1 MANTI
6 EVKVPD
12 IGDFSD
18 VPVIEILVSVG
29 DTVTKEQGLATL
41 ESDKATLEVPSS
53 AAGVVKEIKV
63 KLGDKVSEGS
73 LVVVLEAEGQAAAEA
88 PKAAAPAQAET
99 PKVEQKAEAPKAAAP
114 APSQSA
120 AASGPV
126 EVKVP
131 DIGDFSDVPVIEI
144 LVSVGDTVSKEQG
157 LVTLESDKATLEV
170 PSSAAGKVKEIKVK
184 IGDKVNQGDL
194 VVVLEGEGGQ
204 ASAEAA
210 PSASAPTPAPAPAQT
225 PRSGPSAADAPPAPK
240 AAAGTG
246 KPADIECRM
255 VVLGSGP
262 GGYTAAFRAADVGL
276 DTVLIERYA
285 SLGGVCLNVGCIPS
299 KALLHSA
306 AVIDEVAHAGD
317 FGVDF
322 GKPKINL
329 DKLREYKEKVVGSL
343 TKGLAGMAK
352 QRKVRVVQGTGVF
365 VSPNE
370 IEITGEDGKT
380 QLLRFEQ
387 CIIAAGSQAV
397 KLPNFPWDDK
407 RVMDST
413 DALELAE
420 VPKKL
425 LVVGGGIIGLEMA
438 TVYRALGSEVTVV
451 EFMDQLMPGAD
462 KDLVKPLADRLKKQG
477 VIVHLKTKASGVS
490 AEKKGI
496 TVTFESATEGQ
507 KPELESGTWD
517 RVLVAVGRSP
527 NGKKIGADK
536 AGVQVTDRG
545 FIPVDTQMRTNVPH
559 IFAIGDIVGNPM
571 LAHKATH
578 EGKLAAE
585 VAAGEKK
592 EWVARVIPSVA
603 YTDPEIAWVGVTE
616 TEAKAKGLKVGVA
629 KFPWAASGRAIGIG
643 RTEGFTKLIFDE
655 ATHRVIGGGIVGV
668 HAGDL
673 LAEIGLAIE
682 MGAEAEDI
690 GHTIH
695 AHPTLSESVAMAA
708 EVYDGTITD
717 LYIPKKK

>member
-1 MANTI
+1 MAVI
-6 EVKVPD
+6 EIKVPD
-12 IGDFSD
+12 IGDYSD
-18 VPVIEILVSVG
+18 VPVIEVLVAVG
-29 DTVTKEQGLATL
+29 D
-41 ESDKATLEVPSS
+41 S
-53 AAGVVKEIKV
+53 VVK
-63 KLGDKVSEGS
+63 D
-73 LVVVLEAEGQAAAEA
+73 
-88 PKAAAPAQAET
+88 
-99 PKVEQKAEAPKAAAP
+99 
-114 APSQSA
+114 
-120 AASGPV
+120 
-126 EVKVP
+126 
-131 DIGDFSDVPVIEI
+131 
-144 LVSVGDTVSKEQG
+144 QG

-170 PSSAAGKVKEIKVK
+170 PSSAAGVVKKLKIKV
-184 IGDKVNQGDL
+184 GDNLSEGA
-194 VVVLEGEGGQ
+194 VVLLLETEGE
-204 ASAEAA
+204 AAA
-210 PSASAPTPAPAPAQT
+210 PAAPAKADTKPAPAAAAPAAAPGSKPPVT
-225 PRSGPSAADAPPAPK
+225 PSHRAPAEPAPSK
-240 AAAGTG
+240 PALASG
-246 KPADIECRM
+246 KPADIECKM
-255 VVLGSGP
+255 VVLGAGP
-262 GGYTAAFRAADVGL
+262 GGYTAAFRAADLGL

-299 KALLHSA
+299 KALLHAA

-322 GKPKINL
+322 GQPKITL
-329 DKLREYKEKVVGSL
+329 DKLREYKEKVVGKL
-343 TKGLAGMAK
+343 TGGLASMAK
-352 QRKVRVVQGTGVF
+352 QRKVRTVTGVASF

-370 IEITGEDGKT
+370 LEIVGDDGKT
-380 QLLRFEQ
+380 QLLRFEH

-413 DALELAE
+413 DALELHDI
-420 VPKKL
+420 PKTL

-438 TVYRALGSEVTVV
+438 TVYSALGSKVTVV

-477 VIVHLKTKASGVS
+477 VEVHLKTKATDVKADAS
-490 AEKKGI
+490 GI
-496 TVTFESATEGQ
+496 TVSFEAATEGE
-507 KPELESGTWD
+507 KPGLQATAYD
-517 RVLVAVGRSP
+517 RVLVAVGRTP

-536 AGVQVTDRG
+536 AGVTVTERG
-545 FIPVDTQMRTNVPH
+545 FIPADRQMRTNVPH

-603 YTDPEIAWVGVTE
+603 YTNPEIAWVGVTE
-616 TEAKAKGLKVGVA
+616 TEAKAKAKGLKVGVA

-655 ATHRVIGGGIVGV
+655 ETHRVIGGAIVGV

-695 AHPTLSESVAMAA
+695 AHPTLSESVGMAA